1 MFERTVS
8 ARFSLFLPSSRAA
21 SPAVGSMSTYGSPGK
36 TAGPAA
42 GHTPY
47 AASWTAKLSR
57 TGQTHAWRAHTSPP
71 RRGGRPVPVFSPDR
85 PGWNERIPV
94 WEQRIPQWQSG
105 QSGWQTA
112 PMLSTR
118 QQQPTRAFLTP
129 SPSMASQT
137 SAHIVTRDWSLL
149 FSPGRVDTLIRRPWP
164 EYEPESSAAVG
175 RRWNGCNLGRL
186 YEHVPPAL
194 NASAS
199 SGMLSPGEQ

>member
-1 MFERTVS
+1 MTQTFGRQGYGYILGPTPEWPLPRKLQTPYKRVLITLQIEGVPRTVS

-137 SAHIVTRDWSLL
+137 SAV
-149 FSPGRVDTLIRRPWP
+149 PGAPFEHRR
-164 EYEPESSAAVG
+164 EPVHALA
-175 RRWNGCNLGRL
+175 
-186 YEHVPPAL
+186 PAL
-194 NASAS
+194 
-199 SGMLSPGEQ
+199 